1 MSRAR
6 LVGGMAL
13 AVLLGCSGTGPSLGD
28 GGVPDGGTAGDG
40 ARGDGAVGDG
50 GALPDGGTPGDGAAG
65 DATTGDAAGDDGPP
79 PRVWGV
85 TLDDV
90 SALDDVVESL
100 ARLSRRPTARIVFD
114 EFVPAADYVDAA
126 TAIHAVADVMGEILD
141 SQYVD
146 QYTVTTYRA
155 RTVEY
160 LNALG
165 DVVDIWEVGN
175 EINGEWLGTTSDVV
189 AKMTAA
195 YEEVTARGKP
205 TALTLYYNEDCWSDA
220 ANEVFTWAEAH
231 VPAALKQGL
240 DYVFFSYYEDD
251 CNGLQ
256 PDWPTHFHHLAT
268 MFPNSRLGF
277 GECGTTNAGAKATTV
292 NRYYTMTISEP
303 RYVGGYFWWYYAED
317 MVPYTKP
324 LWTVLDQAIAS
335 Q

>member
-1 MSRAR
+1 MRRAI
-6 LVGGMAL
+6 LCAVV
-13 AVLLGCSGTGPSLGD
+13 AVLAGCG
-28 GGVPDGGTAGDG
+28 G
-40 ARGDGAVGDG
+40 ARTSGGDGAVPDGVTAVDGATGDG
-50 GALPDGGTPGDGAAG
+50 ALTPDGANPGDGAAG
-65 DATTGDAAGDDGPP
+65 DAAAGDASSGDGPL

-90 SALDDVVESL
+90 SQLAAIVESL
-100 ARLSRRPTARIVFD
+100 SRLSHRPTARIVFD
-114 EFVPAADYVDAA
+114 EFVAAANYVDAA

-146 QYTVTTYRA
+146 QYGVSAYRA

-160 LNALG
+160 LDALG

-195 YEEVTARGKP
+195 YEEVTARGKR
-205 TALTLYYNEDCWSDA
+205 TALTLYYNEDCWSTA
-220 ANEVFTWAEAH
+220 QNEVFTWAEAH
-231 VPAALKQGL
+231 VPTAMKQGL

-251 CNGLQ
+251 CNDLQ

-277 GECGTTNAGAKATTV
+277 GECGTANAGSKATYV
-292 NRYYTMTISEP
+292 NRYYTMTIDEP
-303 RYVGGYFWWYYAED
+303 RYVGGYFWWYYSED

-324 LWTVLDQAIAS
+324 LWTVLDDAIAS